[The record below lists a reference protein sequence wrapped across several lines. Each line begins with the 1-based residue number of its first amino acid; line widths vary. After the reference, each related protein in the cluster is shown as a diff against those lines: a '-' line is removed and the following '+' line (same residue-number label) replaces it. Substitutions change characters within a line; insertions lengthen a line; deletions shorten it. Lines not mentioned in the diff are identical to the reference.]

1 MRGGLT
7 YAGRYI
13 DTRTG
18 NEPTYNSEISYF
30 FLGTVRLAWPPP
42 ARSHLNS
49 HRIFS
54 AGINQP
60 YAPSPRLHTVP
71 SLYQLKPAF
80 QNLLRP
86 LVRRLFDNG
95 TTANQ
100 ITLLA
105 GLGSVLVGVAISAFA
120 QHAWL
125 FALVPLWML
134 LRMALNAIDGMLAR
148 EFDQQSALGAYLNEL
163 CDVVADCALILPFA
177 LIADVSL
184 LLVLLVTLL
193 AVFSEYAGVLGPMIG
208 ASRRYDGP
216 MGKSDRALV
225 LGLLA
230 MVIALGWASAPWING
245 VFALIAVLLACTLVN
260 RVRQG
265 LKEVQ
270 ENAPSA

>member
-1 MRGGLT
+1 M
-7 YAGRYI
+7 
-13 DTRTG
+13 
-18 NEPTYNSEISYF
+18 
-30 FLGTVRLAWPPP
+30 
-42 ARSHLNS
+42 
-49 HRIFS
+49 
-54 AGINQP
+54 
-60 YAPSPRLHTVP
+60 PSI
-71 SLYQLKPAF
+71 YQLKPAF
-80 QNLLRP
+80 QNCLRP
-86 LVRRLFDNG
+86 LVRRLFASG

-105 GLGSVLVGVAISAFA
+105 GLGSVVVGVAIGAFA
-120 QHAWL
+120 QHSWV

-193 AVFSEYAGVLGPMIG
+193 AVFSEYAGVLGSMIG